1 MSASGDPWTPSRRRS
16 SRTSWGQDLG
26 RVADAGDIAACRLAS
41 RALLAA
47 SYLCPRARL
56 CAADYARRR
65 RGDGRAGA
73 SAFRATAGGLASL
86 LGAHLRSLS
95 LDAADGQGFP
105 DEAMWV
111 EDGEFDEAD
120 DLHLTS
126 GEAVTAWAA
135 TAAGPVLREVEIADY
150 WPQACWRKA
159 EALPLISHY
168 CEPSLPP
175 SRFDSLLCCFRRL

>member
-1 MSASGDPWTPSRRRS
+1 
-16 SRTSWGQDLG
+16 
-26 RVADAGDIAACRLAS
+26 
-41 RALLAA
+41 
-47 SYLCPRARL
+47 
-56 CAADYARRR
+56 
-65 RGDGRAGA
+65 
-73 SAFRATAGGLASL
+73 
-86 LGAHLRSLS
+86 
-95 LDAADGQGFP
+95 
-105 DEAMWV
+105 MWV

-126 GEAVTAWAA
+126 GEAVAAWAA